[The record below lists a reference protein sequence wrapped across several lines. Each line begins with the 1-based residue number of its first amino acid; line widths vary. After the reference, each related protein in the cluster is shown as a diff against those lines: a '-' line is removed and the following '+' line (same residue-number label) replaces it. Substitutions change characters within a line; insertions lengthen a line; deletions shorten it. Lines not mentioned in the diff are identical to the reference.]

1 MSKYIGDVS
10 AYAYAVSKGYTGTE
24 EEFAELMADYADVG
38 QRAEDAAESALN
50 SKTAAQTAAQTA
62 TTKAS
67 EASTSATSA
76 SSSASAASA
85 SASAASGSATNAAA
99 SATAASGSATSAAG
113 SATTAS
119 TKASEASASATAANT
134 AKTAAQTAQAA
145 AEAAKTA
152 AETAAA
158 TFETDTTLTV
168 SGKAAD
174 AKATGDAVN
183 DLKSNLENNFQ
194 INGNVKPNLVVGSF
208 VDAANNSI
216 GASSNFSMTDPI
228 PVKKGQVITL
238 TARGY
243 NAVVGMIATCNAD
256 NTFRTTVVKS
266 IDSNEHDYIYNV
278 TEDGYIVCSFNNN
291 HDHKI
296 AISID
301 YYSELENVK
310 SSNDTIENTLD
321 FIYEGTENVEIVIYA
336 NAFIDATNNRYN
348 SGGNFNITDSV
359 HLFKGQTIN
368 LTATGYSTVVG
379 MINIYNSENDTY
391 QTVVRSDGNTEHT
404 YSYTATSECDVR
416 MCYLI
421 SAGASANIVTN
432 DTDSVRLNNIESD
445 IGELKNTDLENVEY
459 PKMFT
464 NIICIGDSLTRGE
477 SGGSQSVQLSTNYPF
492 YFEKLTGA
500 TCYNG
505 GLSGRTT
512 KQWWDEFGST
522 ITGFA
527 NYDCAIIYL
536 GTNGGLTD
544 TIETD
549 CNASDY
555 TQNADTNTG
564 CYGKIIGK
572 IKADSP
578 NCKIFCVA
586 GPSEYLNRDSTMNP
600 VVRKLAD
607 FYEVGLIDLSGCLMD
622 DDGTTTSV
630 ERYLYRPID
639 GIHYNKL
646 GYFTFANMIY
656 DFMKSYIS
664 KHLFR
669 F

>member
-1 MSKYIGDVS
+1 MSDVS
-10 AYAYAVSKGYTGTE
+10 N
-24 EEFAELMADYADVG
+24 L
-38 QRAEDAAESALN
+38 RANINGVFETFGVKDPAARQAANAAESD
-50 SKTAAQTAAQTA
+50 
-62 TTKAS
+62 
-67 EASTSATSA
+67 
-76 SSSASAASA
+76 
-85 SASAASGSATNAAA
+85 
-99 SATAASGSATSAAG
+99 
-113 SATTAS
+113 
-119 TKASEASASATAANT
+119 
-134 AKTAAQTAQAA
+134 AKTALAD
-145 AEAAKTA
+145 AKTA
-152 AETAAA
+152 GE
-158 TFETDTTLTV
+158 
-168 SGKAAD
+168 
-174 AKATGDAVN
+174 AVTQ
-183 DLKSNLENNFQ
+183 LKSALSDNFC
-194 INGNVKPNLVVGSF
+194 INGNVKPNLIVGSF
-208 VDAANNSI
+208 VDATSNNI
-216 GASSNFSMTDPI
+216 GQSSNFSMTEPI
-228 PVKKGQVITL
+228 AVKKGQKVTL

-256 NTFRTTVVKS
+256 NTERVTVVAS
-266 IDSNEHDYIYNV
+266 VDSNEHDYIYNV
-278 TEDGYIVCSFNNN
+278 TEDGYIVCSFN
-291 HDHKI
+291 HGYDHKI

-310 SSNDTIENTLD
+310 SSNDTIENSLD
-321 FIYEGTENVEIVIYA
+321 FVYAGTEQIELSVYA
-336 NAFIDATNNRYN
+336 NGFVDATNNKYN
-348 SGGNFNITDSV
+348 SGGNFNTTNSV

-368 LTATGYSTVVG
+368 LTATGYRNVVG
-379 MINIYNSENDTY
+379 MINLYDSENDTY
-391 QTVVRSDGNTEHT
+391 RTVVRSAEGVTN
-404 YSYTATSECDVR
+404 YSYTAPLECDVR

-432 DTDSVRLNNIESD
+432 DTGSVRLNNIESD
-445 IGELKNTDLENVEY
+445 IDELKNTDLANVEY

-512 KQWWDEFGST
+512 KQWWDEFGNT
-522 ITGFA
+522 ITGFT

-572 IKADSP
+572 IKADAP

-600 VVRKLAD
+600 AVRKLAD

-622 DDGTTTSV
+622 DDGTTSSV
-630 ERYLYRPID
+630 KRYLYRPID

-656 DFMKSYIS
+656 DYMKKYMENHLS
-664 KHLFR
+664 KYVS
-669 F
+669 